1 MALMDLV
8 GLIGALKRSKTILI
22 AWIVFSVLNMA
33 LNIYRLISE
42 PEKDVMTLGH
52 GYGYEALK
60 RGSKVFVKKII
71 STSLFQL
78 SRLSILLTPNIYLSH
93 LSLSSC

>member
-8 GLIGALKRSKTILI
+8 AIIGALKRSKTILI
-22 AWIVFSVLNMA
+22 TWISFSVLNMP

-42 PEKDVMTLGH
+42 LEKDVLTLGH

-60 RGSKVFVKKII
+60 RGSKVVVKKGYLHQGWF
-71 STSLFQL
+71 TNYVCN
-78 SRLSILLTPNIYLSH
+78 SR
-93 LSLSSC
+93 